1 VAVGDERTG
10 APGGETR
17 DPTPE
22 EDVPAAEDLV
32 RPADPPASPEP
43 GVAEPGESA
52 AGVATGRRAAFVD
65 ASALVALADRDDAS
79 HAAAVAAYR
88 DLVAAGYALFTTNAA
103 VTETFDLLRAGLGG
117 ETARRWLRDSRLA
130 VYHADEADEA
140 AARRLLLE
148 AGDRRDL
155 SLTEAINLAAMDRLG
170 VTEAFAVDQR
180 FLLDAEPGDG

>member
-1 VAVGDERTG
+1 MAAEGSVGARGGG
-10 APGGETR
+10 AG
-17 DPTPE
+17 DPLPE
-22 EDVPAAEDLV
+22 AGDPAPEDLV

-43 GVAEPGESA
+43 APAE
-52 AGVATGRRAAFVD
+52 VDATGRPAAFVD

-88 DLVAAGYALFTTNAA
+88 ELVAAGYALFTTSAA
-103 VTETFDLLRAGLGG
+103 VAETFDLLRAGLGG
-117 ETARRWLRDSRLA
+117 ETARRWLRDCRLA

-148 AGDRRDL
+148 AGERRDL

-180 FLLDAEPGDG
+180 FLLDAEPGKG